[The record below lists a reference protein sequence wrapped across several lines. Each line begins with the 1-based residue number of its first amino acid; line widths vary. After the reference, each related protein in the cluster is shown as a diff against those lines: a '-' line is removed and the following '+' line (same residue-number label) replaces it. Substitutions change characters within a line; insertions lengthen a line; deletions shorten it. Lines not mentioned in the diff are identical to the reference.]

1 MMKNALS
8 KLPRLRPLALWSI
21 VLFSSW
27 VGHVVAADVSKWFPQ
42 EKQGTALGFFGMG
55 NVGAAVTKFVAPFVM
70 VAMGWTAVGNQL
82 NQSSFFALRR
92 ILQQGDQFSGLLLG

>member
-27 VGHVVAADVSKWFPQ
+27 VGHVVAADVAKSSAERLAELRNEARSYEHGEGVTRKR
-42 EKQGTALGFFGMG
+42 EI
-55 NVGAAVTKFVAPFVM
+55 VGAFQSEAASQKVTIDGQRDDVPA
-70 VAMGWTAVGNQL
+70 
-82 NQSSFFALRR
+82 
-92 ILQQGDQFSGLLLG
+92 

>member
-27 VGHVVAADVSKWFPQ
+27 VGHVVAADVAKSSA
-42 EKQGTALGFFGMG
+42 ERLAELR
-55 NVGAAVTKFVAPFVM
+55 NE
-70 VAMGWTAVGNQL
+70 AMIPLPRIFLIWQL
-82 NQSSFFALRR
+82 NKVINPLVACSLKLVSLVAN
-92 ILQQGDQFSGLLLG
+92 DQHA